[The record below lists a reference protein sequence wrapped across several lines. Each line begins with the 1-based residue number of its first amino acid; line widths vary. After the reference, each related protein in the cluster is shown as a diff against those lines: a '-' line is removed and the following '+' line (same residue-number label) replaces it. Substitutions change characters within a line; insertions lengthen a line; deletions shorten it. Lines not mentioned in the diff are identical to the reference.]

1 MKKMTKNKWILLLLM
16 CTFCITRISAQEDSV
31 PTKELVRLR
40 YFNDKNVAQ
49 YLVLENSLKKG
60 KEISPLAGKTFE
72 LFLDSIKRDNLIGKV
87 TTDNNGRAK
96 SFIPPSLKSAWEAN
110 SIHTFIVARAGEE
123 EGITELEITK
133 SKMQIDTAS
142 EDSTRNIIVQVSKY
156 ENGAWMPAN
165 EVEMKI
171 GIKRLGGVLTAGDEE
186 TYTTDSTGTVSIE
199 VSKKNIPGDT
209 KGNLVLVAKT
219 EDNDIYG
226 NLSVEK
232 VVPWG
237 VAVNPD
243 SGFFEKRTLWST
255 RFRAPYWLLMMAFSI
270 IIVVW
275 GTILYLVFQIVKIK
289 KMGKYEV

>member
-1 MKKMTKNKWILLLLM
+1 MLI
-16 CTFCITRISAQEDSV
+16 CTSCITRISAQADSI

-40 YFNDKNVAQ
+40 YFNDKNVRQ

-60 KEISPLAGKTFE
+60 TEVSPLAGKIFE
-72 LFLDSIKRDNLIGKV
+72 LYLDSIQRDNLIGNV
-87 TTDNNGRAK
+87 TTDKNGRVK
-96 SFIPPSLKSAWEAN
+96 SFIPPSLKSAWDAN
-110 SIHTFIVARAGEE
+110 SVHTFIVARPGED

-133 SKMQIDTAS
+133 SKMQIDTTS

-156 ENGAWMPAN
+156 ENGEWMPAN

-171 GIKRLGGVLTAGDEE
+171 GIQRLGGVLTAGDEE
-186 TYTTDSTGTVSIE
+186 TYTTDSTGTISIE

-209 KGNLVLVAKT
+209 KGNIVLVAKT
-219 EDNDIYG
+219 EDNDMYG
-226 NLSVEK
+226 NVSVEK

-243 SGFFEKRTLWST
+243 PGFFEQRTLWST
-255 RFRAPYWLLMMAFSI
+255 RFRTPYWLLMMAYSI

-289 KMGKYEV
+289 KMGTL

>member
-1 MKKMTKNKWILLLLM
+1 MKKMKKNKWVLLLM
-16 CTFCITRISAQEDSV
+16 LICTFCITSISAQEDSV

-40 YFNDKNVAQ
+40 YFNDKNAAQ

-72 LFLDSIKRDNLIGKV
+72 LYLDSIQRDNLIDKV
-87 TTDNNGRAK
+87 TTDQNGRAK
-96 SFIPPSLKSAWEAN
+96 SFVPPSLKSAWDAN
-110 SIHTFIVARAGEE
+110 SVHTFILARAGEE

-133 SKMQIDTAS
+133 SKMQIDTTS

-156 ENGAWMPAN
+156 ENGVWMPAN

-209 KGNLVLVAKT
+209 KGNIVLVAKT
-219 EDNDIYG
+219 EDNDMYG

-243 SGFFEKRTLWST
+243 PDFFEQRTLWST
-255 RFRAPYWLLMMAFSI
+255 RFRAPYWLLMMAYSI

-289 KMGKYEV
+289 KMGTL